1 MKNEKDLSSKILESI
16 KEKKIK
22 PKPRWEFLIK
32 DYIILTSGI
41 ISIIIGALAVAVII
55 FMVLHSNRDLLSFLD
70 NSKLEYFLLSLPYY
84 WFLFF
89 SLFIVLAYFN
99 IKHFKRGYRYTLQ
112 SIALISIGL
121 SVILGILFYSVGF
134 GKVIDIAFL
143 KKIPTYKNISHKIP
157 KEFIKP
163 ENGILFGK
171 IIKIDNKIIKL
182 KAEPSN
188 KEWNVFIDSLKQ
200 KCVPDYK
207 EEDAIIVLGEIK
219 RTGEFLAYG
228 IRPWGRENIFEY
240 SKKCSDTF
248 KEDFNCIR
256 KEIEKRGINNKIK
269 PEMVPGLI
277 NSTIAE

>member
-32 DYIILTSGI
+32 DYIILASGI

-55 FMVLHSNRDLLSFLD
+55 FMVLHSNRDLLSFLN

-134 GKVIDIAFL
+134 GKIIDGVFL
-143 KKIPTYKNISHKIP
+143 KKFPMYKNISHGMP
-157 KEFIKP
+157 KELIKP
-163 ENGILFGK
+163 ENGILAGNV
-171 IIKIDNKIIKL
+171 IKINDLIILL

-188 KEWNVFIDSLKQ
+188 KEWRVFLDSLKQ
-200 KCVPDYK
+200 RCVPDYK
-207 EEDAIIVLGEIK
+207 EGDTIIVMGEIK
-219 RTGEFLAYG
+219 QEGEFVAYG

-256 KEIEKRGINNKIK
+256 KEIEKRRINNNIRPGMM
-269 PEMVPGLI
+269 PELI
-277 NSTIAE
+277 NGAIAE